1 MKRLIVIALLLLA
14 LPLAAADYTWSSDA
28 GQEAVISRAR
38 AESNAAA
45 CAVVRLPPTCTQAEA
60 TAAAA
65 AMVPPIPAPNVYN
78 TNQAWVRD
86 VIRDEVRR
94 TKQAQKDADKRTFA
108 VAFEAATPA
117 QKDALCVAVGLPAG
131 CLQ

>member
-1 MKRLIVIALLLLA
+1 MERLLLVLFLLA
-14 LPLAAADYTWSSDA
+14 LPLAAADYTWTSDA
-28 GQEAVISRAR
+28 WQETVIARAR

-45 CAVVRLPPTCTQAEA
+45 CAVVSLPPTCTQAQA

-65 AMVPPIPAPNVYN
+65 ALVPPVPAPNVYN

-94 TKQAQKDADKRTFA
+94 TKHAQKDADKRTFS